1 MMARRVSMKHKRKA
15 APEWVFPWRGLRQ
28 SPLPK
33 IMAVL
38 VTGGVFAVFLSSVR
52 IQVATPTPWVSHKAA
67 VILVLDDAE
76 GRALTLQAREGGPF
90 PSRFEPS
97 EWEWAA
103 AIEREVYQGARWRP
117 DPYVPVLRELP
128 DPDAVRPLQ
137 LAARGEPVL
146 PDRRALARVTPPM
159 EKPLLVPVLYP
170 LAGITADSLPRELP
184 PFDVAVD
191 AAMAAEPWR
200 FLLRLNAAGGV
211 IDCVSL
217 SGGEVAGAAALDGW
231 LRRVS
236 FPPEPA
242 TPDRWIAV
250 GLGFSNQAADGPAA
264 R

>member
-1 MMARRVSMKHKRKA
+1 MAKRVSMKHKRRA
-15 APEWVFPWRGLRQ
+15 APEWVFPWRGVRQ

-38 VTGGVFAVFLSSVR
+38 VTGGVFAVFFSSVR
-52 IQVATPTPWVSHKAA
+52 IQVAAPMPWVSHKAA
-67 VILVLDDAE
+67 VIQVLDDAE
-76 GRALTLQAREGGPF
+76 GRALTLQACEGGPF
-90 PSRFEPS
+90 PSRFVPF

-103 AIEREVYQGARWRP
+103 AIEREVYQRWQTE
-117 DPYVPVLRELP
+117 PYVPVLRELP
-128 DPDAVRPLQ
+128 DPDALRPLQ

-146 PDRRALARVTPPM
+146 PDRRALARVVPSM
-159 EKPLLVPVLYP
+159 VKPLLVPVLYP
-170 LAGITADSLPRELP
+170 LAGITVELLPRELP

-200 FLLRLNAAGGV
+200 FLLRLNAAGDV

-217 SGGEVAGAAALDGW
+217 SGGEVAGAAALSDW

-242 TPDRWIAV
+242 TPERWIAV

>member
-1 MMARRVSMKHKRKA
+1 MAKRVSMKHKRRA
-15 APEWVFPWRGLRQ
+15 APEWVFPWRGVRQ

-33 IMAVL
+33 ILAVL
-38 VTGGVFAVFLSSVR
+38 VTGLGFAVLLTSVR
-52 IQVATPTPWVSHKAA
+52 IQVAAPVPWASRKAA
-67 VILVLDDAE
+67 VIQVLDDAD
-76 GRALTLQAREGGPF
+76 GRALTFQAREGGPF

-97 EWEWAA
+97 EWEWAVA
-103 AIEREVYQGARWRP
+103 TAREAYQAARWRP
-117 DPYVPVLRELP
+117 EPYAPVLRELP
-128 DPDAVRPLQ
+128 DPDAARPLN

-146 PDRRALARVTPPM
+146 PDRRALARVARPM
-159 EKPLLVPVLYP
+159 ELPVLVPVLYP
-170 LAGITADSLPRELP
+170 LAGITADLLPRDLP
-184 PFDVAVD
+184 PFDLPVD

-217 SGGEVAGAAALDGW
+217 SGGEVAGAATLAGW
-231 LRRVS
+231 LRRIS

-250 GLGFSNQAADGPAA
+250 GLGFSNQPADGPAA